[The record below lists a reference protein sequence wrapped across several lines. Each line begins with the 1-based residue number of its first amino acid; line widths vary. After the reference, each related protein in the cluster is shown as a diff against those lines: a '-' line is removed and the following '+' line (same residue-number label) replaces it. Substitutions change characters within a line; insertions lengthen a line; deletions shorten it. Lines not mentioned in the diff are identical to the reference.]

1 MTSNPAMQLNQASVR
16 DFLAGARLAHL
27 ATADSKGEPH
37 NVPICFWFDGPSF
50 YFVIDQKPKRRTGKA
65 LKRMR
70 NIADNPRVALL
81 IDHYEE
87 DWAHLGFVL
96 IHGRARIVEDPAEY
110 MAALRGLRDKY
121 PQYRAM
127 VLSSADQNLVVRI
140 EPERVHLWGARFAPP
155 PASRTI

>member
-1 MTSNPAMQLNQASVR
+1 MTADPATALNRPPVR

-37 NVPICFWFDGPSF
+37 SVPICFWLDTARL
-50 YFVIDQKPKRRTGKA
+50 YFVIDEKPKRQTGTA

-70 NIADNPRVALL
+70 NIAQNPRVALL

-87 DWAHLGFVL
+87 DWAHLAYVL
-96 IHGRARIVEDPAEY
+96 IHGRARVVEDPNEY
-110 MAALRGLRDKY
+110 MLALRGLRDKY

-127 VLSSADQNLVVRI
+127 VLSADKNPVVRI
-140 EPERVHLWGARFAPP
+140 EPERVHLWGARFATPGAAP
-155 PASRTI
+155 